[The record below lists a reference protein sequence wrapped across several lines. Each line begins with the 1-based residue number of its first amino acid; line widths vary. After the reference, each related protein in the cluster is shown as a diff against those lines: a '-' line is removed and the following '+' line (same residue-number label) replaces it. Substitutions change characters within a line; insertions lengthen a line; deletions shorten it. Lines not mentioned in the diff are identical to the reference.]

1 MSIKDRLQA
10 VKRAELDCQAQSGNV
25 RAARQSLA
33 ANFSEAAT
41 PWRIVGIGTL
51 AGFLLGRS
59 RVLAA
64 ASGVGSKLFLPIAQA
79 LITALGAHVAA
90 GAAAQSELD
99 EGAAD
104 EAETPAGEAGGGVSG
119 SDPA

>member
-10 VKRAELDCQAQSGNV
+10 VERAELDFQAQSGNV
-25 RAARQSLA
+25 RAARKSLA

-59 RVLAA
+59 RGLAA

-90 GAAAQSELD
+90 GAAAEPELD
-99 EGAAD
+99 EDAADKAD
-104 EAETPAGEAGGGVSG
+104 EAETPAGGSVSD

>member
-10 VKRAELDCQAQSGNV
+10 VERAELDCQAQSEHV
-25 RAARQSLA
+25 RDARQSLA

-59 RVLAA
+59 RGLAA
-64 ASGVGSKLFLPIAQA
+64 ATGVGSKLFLPIAQA

-90 GAAAQSELD
+90 GAAAESQLD
-99 EGAAD
+99 EDAT
-104 EAETPAGEAGGGVSG
+104 EASTEEAGGGVSD